1 MPLHWVVDVKP
12 LWIQEVINS
21 YVTDEEA
28 QTLLAQLAVHSP
40 NELGF
45 SLQQGVIRN
54 VLGFGLLEI
63 LH

>member
-1 MPLHWVVDVKP
+1 MKP